1 MPVKCL
7 PTGFRHVRLRNLQNQ
22 ALELSTLFVYSKQ
35 QLDHMHNSPTSMN
48 TFTYNTVNNSGTPN
62 GLNGN
67 TSIGD
72 FSLLGGN
79 SSKQKHKQF
88 KLTIY
93 SGLNG
98 DEDDRSLSN
107 QDEIGIQVKV
117 TQETTVQ
124 QVIDQVTQS

>member
-1 MPVKCL
+1 ME
-7 PTGFRHVRLRNLQNQ
+7 HVR
-22 ALELSTLFVYSKQ
+22 
-35 QLDHMHNSPTSMN
+35 NSPTSLN
-48 TFTYNTVNNSGTPN
+48 TFTYNTVNNSGTASGLLN

-72 FSLLGGN
+72 FSFLGGN

-88 KLTIY
+88 KLTVY
-93 SGLNG
+93 SALNG
-98 DEDDRSLSN
+98 DDDNRSLSN

-124 QVIDQVTQS
+124 QVIDQVKE